1 MKSKCVPSLV
11 DLSKHVTV
19 GVPWNAT
26 SLARPT
32 GGARRPKDQGLQRG
46 QECVDAI
53 KGYEVDR
60 TAETAV
66 CNWFP

>member
-26 SLARPT
+26 SFARPT
-32 GGARRPKDQGLQRG
+32 RGARLPKDQGLQRG

-53 KGYEVDR
+53 EGYEVDN
-60 TAETAV
+60 TAE
-66 CNWFP
+66 PGGL